1 MFKLVFCLKIT
12 LKTENGQFLTADDQV
27 VLQYVCISNM
37 VEPTVQSYAANKG

>member
-27 VLQYVCISNM
+27 VLQYVCTAMPFRNG
-37 VEPTVQSYAANKG
+37 TLTK